1 MLPQYFVSIFIGMF
15 LVIFCIEILRRNF
28 IEEKYAITWLF
39 VSFLGLV
46 FAVFPAIVEKLSNT
60 LSIKTPSN
68 FVFFFAIVFLAII
81 NMQIILELGRN
92 KAQIRILAEKL
103 AEASIQHPKNEKK

>member
-1 MLPQYFVSIFIGMF
+1 MSILVGTF

-28 IEEKYAITWLF
+28 MEEKYAITWLF
-39 VSFLGLV
+39 VSTLALV
-46 FAVFPAIVEKLSNT
+46 FAIFPGVVEKLSNA

-81 NMQIILELGRN
+81 NMQIIVELGRS
-92 KAQIRILAEKL
+92 KAQIKILAEKF
-103 AEASIQHPKNEKK
+103 AELSIHHPKNEKK

>member
-1 MLPQYFVSIFIGMF
+1 MLSQYFVSILVGTF

-39 VSFLGLV
+39 VSALALV
-46 FAVFPAIVEKLSNT
+46 FAVFPRVVEKLSNT
-60 LSIKTPSN
+60 LSIATPSN

-81 NMQIILELGRN
+81 NMQIILELGKS
-92 KAQIRILAEKL
+92 KAKIQTLAEKF
-103 AEASIQHPKNEKK
+103 AELTIQHPKNEKK